1 MWDYTEKVMDH
12 FLHPRN
18 VGEIP
23 NADAVGEVGNIT
35 CGDALKL
42 FLKLDDSKTR
52 ITDVKFQTF
61 GCASAIA
68 SASALTE
75 LIKGKAVGEAEK
87 VTNDDIAR
95 YLGGLPE
102 EKMHCSVMGME
113 ALQAAL
119 AHLRGEGDGK
129 ATAGHDH
136 DHGDYDPEGMD
147 RVVCYCFSVTERH
160 IREVIA
166 ANNLQTVAQ
175 VTHYCKAGGG
185 CGGCKDEIQAILDDM
200 AAAPTGVA
208 APTAVAAGAAPAAVQ
223 VPKRLTNLQ
232 KMQKVQQLIND
243 ELRPGL
249 QADGGD
255 LELLDIDGDRVV
267 VQLKG
272 ACAGC
277 PGAQSTLKRWVEAR
291 LREEVSPALTVE
303 SAC

>member
-18 VGEIP
+18 VGEILEP
-23 NADAVGEVGNIT
+23 DAVGEVGNIT

-42 FLKLDDSKTR
+42 FLRLDAGKTR
-52 ITDVKFQTF
+52 IEDVKFQTF

-75 LIKGKAVGEAEK
+75 LIKGKSLTEAATI
-87 VTNDDIAR
+87 TNDDIAH
-95 YLGGLPE
+95 YLGSLPE

-119 AHLRGEGDGK
+119 ANLRGEGDGK
-129 ATAGHDH
+129 ATSGHDQRR
-136 DHGDYDPEGMD
+136 GDYDPNGLD

-166 ANNLQTVAQ
+166 ANHLQTVAQ

-185 CGGCKDEIQAILDDM
+185 CGGCKKDIQAILDSLAG
-200 AAAPTGVA
+200 AAKPV
-208 APTAVAAGAAPAAVQ
+208 AVAAGTPEPAAAK
-223 VPKRLTNLQ
+223 PLTNLQ
-232 KMQKVQQLIND
+232 KMLKVQQVID
-243 ELRPGL
+243 GELRPGL

-255 LELLDIDGDRVV
+255 LELVDIDGDRVLV
-267 VQLKG
+267 KLKG

-277 PGAQSTLKRWVEAR
+277 PGAETTLKRWVEAR
-291 LREEVSPALTVE
+291 LREEVAPSLTVAE
-303 SAC
+303 G

>member
-18 VGEIP
+18 VGEI
-23 NADAVGEVGNIT
+23 ADADAIGEVGNIT

-42 FLKLDDSKTR
+42 FLKLDAGKTR
-52 ITDVKFQTF
+52 IADVKFQTF

-75 LIKGKAVGEAEK
+75 LVKGKAIVEVET
-87 VTNDDIAR
+87 VTNDDIAK
-95 YLGGLPE
+95 YLGSLPE

-129 ATAGHDH
+129 ATSGHDH
-136 DHGDYDPEGMD
+136 DHGKYDPDGVD

-160 IREVIA
+160 IREVVA
-166 ANNLQTVAQ
+166 ANGLTTVAQ

-185 CGGCKDEIQAILDDM
+185 CGGCKKDIQAILDALAG
-200 AAAPTGVA
+200 AAATA
-208 APTAVAAGAAPAAVQ
+208 AAAVAAPAAAGPA
-223 VPKRLTNLQ
+223 PKVLTNLQ
-232 KMQKVQQLIND
+232 KMMKIQQLIND

-277 PGAQSTLKRWVEAR
+277 PGAQTTLKRWVEAR
-291 LREEVSPALTVE
+291 LREEVSPALTVV
-303 SAC
+303 AG

>member
-23 NADAVGEVGNIT
+23 DADAIGEVGNIT

-42 FLKLDDSKTR
+42 FLKLDVGKRR
-52 ITDVKFQTF
+52 IVDVKFQTF

-75 LIKGKAVGEAEK
+75 LVKGKAIAEAET
-87 VTNDDIAR
+87 VTNDDIAT
-95 YLGGLPE
+95 YLGSLPE

-129 ATAGHDH
+129 ATSGHDL
-136 DHGDYDPEGMD
+136 DHGKYDPDGVD

-166 ANNLQTVAQ
+166 ANGLKTVAQ

-185 CGGCKDEIQAILDDM
+185 CGGCKEDIQAILDDLAG
-200 AAAPTGVA
+200 AA
-208 APTAVAAGAAPAAVQ
+208 AVAAAAVAVTAPSPEAQ
-223 VPKRLTNLQ
+223 APKALTNLQ
-232 KMQKVQQLIND
+232 KMMKIQQLIND

-255 LELLDIDGDRVV
+255 LELIDIDGDSVV

-277 PGAQSTLKRWVEAR
+277 PGAQTTLKRWVEAR
-291 LREEVSPALTVE
+291 LREEVSPSLTVV
-303 SAC
+303 AG

>member
-23 NADAVGEVGNIT
+23 DPDAVGEVGNIT

-42 FLKLDDSKTR
+42 FLKLDPTRTR
-52 ITDVKFQTF
+52 IADIKFQTF

-75 LIKGKAVGEAEK
+75 LAKGRTLEEAARI
-87 VTNDDIAR
+87 TNDDIAR
-95 YLGGLPE
+95 YLGSLPE

-119 AHLRGEGDGK
+119 ANLRGEGSGHV
-129 ATAGHDH
+129 TAGHDRER
-136 DHGDYDPEGMD
+136 GDYDPDGLD
-147 RVVCYCFSVTERH
+147 RVVCYCFSVTERR
-160 IREVIA
+160 IREVVA
-166 ANNLQTVAQ
+166 ANRLKTVDQ

-185 CGGCKDEIQAILDDM
+185 CGGCRKEIQAILDSM
-200 AAAPTGVA
+200 QSVA
-208 APTAVAAGAAPAAVQ
+208 GQAQAQTSATAQEPEL
-223 VPKRLTNLQ
+223 PRPLTNLQ
-232 KMQKVQQLIND
+232 KILKVQQLVN
-243 ELRPGL
+243 EVLRPGL

-255 LELLDIDGDRVV
+255 LELVDVDGDRVV
-267 VQLKG
+267 VRLKG

-277 PGAQSTLKRWVEAR
+277 PGAHTTLKRWVEAR
-291 LREEVSPALTVE
+291 LREEVAPTLTVVE
-303 SAC
+303 G